1 MGMLSAAAASEAS
14 TSVEFMVPVPAL
26 RTARPASGDSGR
38 RTDDGSRRVIRAAE
52 RGAPGVRVTE
62 LHFREL
68 HVRQVRAGEARG
80 ALRAE
85 AAPGAVRAETVR
97 AVDMRGRQSRPAEL
111 RIGQV
116 RAGGRRARQPISRAA
131 TPVTVALPAPLR
143 LTRRGRAVVA
153 VLVILAAAAAATV
166 LWLTMAGGAQ
176 AADHGQPARAG
187 FQGLT
192 RMVVE
197 PGQTLWSIASA
208 AEPSAETR
216 QVIQQI
222 IDANALGGTTIHAG
236 QQLWVPRG

>member
-1 MGMLSAAAASEAS
+1 MGMLSAAAASEAA
-14 TSVEFMVPVPAL
+14 TSVEFMVPAPAL
-26 RTARPASGDSGR
+26 RTARPASRDSGR
-38 RTDDGSRRVIRAAE
+38 RTDDGSRRAIRAAE

-80 ALRAE
+80 VLRAE
-85 AAPGAVRAETVR
+85 AAR
-97 AVDMRGRQSRPAEL
+97 AVDMRGRQLRPAEL
-111 RIGQV
+111 RTGRV
-116 RAGGRRARQPISRAA
+116 RAGGRLARQPISGAA
-131 TPVTVALPAPLR
+131 TPVTVALPTPLR

-153 VLVILAAAAAATV
+153 VLVILAAATAATV

-176 AADHGQPARAG
+176 AADHGQSARAG